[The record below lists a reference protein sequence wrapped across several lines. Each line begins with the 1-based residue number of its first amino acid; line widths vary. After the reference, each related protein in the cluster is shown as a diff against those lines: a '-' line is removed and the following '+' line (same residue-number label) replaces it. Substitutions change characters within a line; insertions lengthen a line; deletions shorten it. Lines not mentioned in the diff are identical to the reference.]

1 MKPSSFSAAQKLA
14 YLQGEEKQQ
23 ILESLSVAEQ
33 EALQEHWPFWA
44 RPEQLTPEGQW
55 SVWLFMA
62 GRGAG
67 KTRAGAEWVRDRC
80 ERLEVP
86 GGVPRGGLIAPT
98 LENVRLVMVEG
109 ESGLLRVLPPSLLVN
124 GSIEDSWNRVACEL
138 TLANGA
144 KVKGFSAEKAARLRG
159 PQHHF
164 VWCDE
169 PAEFRDAHLGM
180 KEDTT
185 LAMALIGCRLPPDP
199 RIMCTGTPKNVRLIH
214 DLISD
219 SGTVVTRGTTYDN
232 LMNLGDEYR
241 ERILQRYE
249 GTRLGRQEL
258 MAELLTDSGSVFS
271 RQWFPVSDR
280 PLIGPNVKRI
290 RAWDLAATEPSDGNP
305 DPDWTA
311 GALLAWDPTR
321 VVEGSEVPGVLQI
334 QEIVR
339 WRLGPGATQDAL
351 MRQTRID
358 AMPRILM
365 EKEPGSAGKSLV
377 AAYGRAL
384 SGLSRVEGISPS
396 GDKQTRA
403 EIWSLLAEQGRVT
416 LLAGDWIP
424 EFLEELE
431 EFPMGAH
438 DDQVDAVSLAAAWLT
453 GRRSSRKRR
462 KLLQAQT
469 AQLPSS
475 RIAERPL
482 ARLR

>member
-1 MKPSSFSAAQKLA
+1 MKSSSRSLAQRLAGLTNEQKLD
-14 YLQGEEKQQ
+14 L
-23 ILESLSVAEQ
+23 LSSLTAAEQ
-33 EALQEHWPFWA
+33 EALQAHWPFWA
-44 RPEQLTPEGQW
+44 RPEQLPPAGNW

-67 KTRAGAEWVRDRC
+67 KTRAGAEWVKERC
-80 ERLEVP
+80 QTLQVP
-86 GGVPRGGLIAPT
+86 DGGVPRGGLIAPT

-124 GSIEDSWNRVACEL
+124 GSVEDSWNRVACEL

-169 PAEFRDAHLGM
+169 PAEFRDAMLGM

-199 RIMCTGTPKNVRLIH
+199 RVMLTGTPKNVRLIH
-214 DLISD
+214 DILAD
-219 SGTVVTRGTTYDN
+219 PGTVTTRGTTYDN
-232 LMNLGDEYR
+232 LHNLGSEYR
-241 ERILQRYE
+241 QRILERYE

-258 MAELLTDSGSVFS
+258 MAELLTDAGSVFS
-271 RQWFPVSDR
+271 RSWFPITSQ
-280 PLIGPNVKRI
+280 PLLGPTVRRI

-305 DPDWTA
+305 DPDWTV
-311 GALLAWDPTR
+311 GAMVAWDPTR
-321 VVEGSEVPGVLQI
+321 TVEGSDVPGVLQI
-334 QEIVR
+334 QDIVR
-339 WRLGPGATQDAL
+339 WRLGPGATQDRVL
-351 MRQTRID
+351 RQTRVD
-358 AMPRILM
+358 ALPRVLL

-377 AAYGRAL
+377 AAYARAL
-384 SGLSRVEGISPS
+384 QGMCRLEGIAPS

-403 EIWSLLAEQGRVT
+403 EIWSLLGEQGRVT
-416 LLAGDWIP
+416 LLEGDWVP
-424 EFLEELE
+424 DFYEELD

-438 DDQVDAVSLAAAWLT
+438 DDQVDAVSLAAGWLT
-453 GRRSSRKRR
+453 GRRAKRQRR
-462 KLLQAQT
+462 KVTSANV
-469 AQLPSS
+469 QLPAT
-475 RIAERPL
+475 RMTNRPI